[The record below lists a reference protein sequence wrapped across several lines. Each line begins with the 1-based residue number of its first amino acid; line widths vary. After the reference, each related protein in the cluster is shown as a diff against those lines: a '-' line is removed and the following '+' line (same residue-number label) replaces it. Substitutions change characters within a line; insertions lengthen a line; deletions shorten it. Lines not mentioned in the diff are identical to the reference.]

1 MPQYYS
7 DVVSSAC
14 NKFRLHLSIYCR
26 SQANM
31 FLDYSYLFFNLLG
44 YYCTS
49 GVDTDTPSGSG
60 HTGIG
65 GQCYKG
71 HECPIGTALPQ
82 PCKAGYYA
90 PNVGMSSC
98 LVCPKG

>member
-7 DVVSSAC
+7 DFLSSAF
-14 NKFRLHLSIYCR
+14 NVFRFQLYFTVDLKKISFRLQLS
-26 SQANM
+26 
-31 FLDYSYLFFNLLG
+31 FFNLLG

-49 GVDTDTPSGSG
+49 GVDTDTPSGYG

-90 PNVGMSSC
+90 PNFGMSSC